1 MLTKAYDTNLPP
13 ASIPQC
19 LRRLRYTRLHVP
31 LLGAV
36 YQAASGAGLADG
48 RLAADPMRSGEVL
61 ASVSGL
67 VGEEDVGRTPAK
79 LSGIAADAFCAR
91 ESIGPDYGE
100 GVDGMRGAVS
110 SSAAE
115 AQVRILQHQRMA

>member
-1 MLTKAYDTNLPP
+1 MPLSVVYEPSP
-13 ASIPQC
+13 GAS
-19 LRRLRYTRLHVP
+19 
-31 LLGAV
+31 
-36 YQAASGAGLADG
+36 LADG

-61 ASVSGL
+61 APVSGPL
-67 VGEEDVGRTPAK
+67 GQEDVGRTPAK

-115 AQVRILQHQRMA
+115 A